1 MPFGVIDVL
10 FWLELLYRELVD
22 WPNCAVLLVVACLV
36 DGLEVAPTEPI
47 VAFQDLVLL
56 G

>member
-22 WPNCAVLLVVACLV
+22 WPNCVVLLVAACLTG
-36 DGLEVAPTEPI
+36 DLEVALTEPI
-47 VAFQDLVLL
+47 VAFQDLVLI